1 MKRLFIII
9 FISLSAFATANAQ
22 SANSTH
28 YRDLKGSYNFK
39 EYEKQATD
47 PYNAGWYE
55 CASFF
60 VPGVGQLLSGE
71 VGRGIAFIAG
81 EAILMSIVAETAST
95 IKEIA
100 ITNDKGFLIGYTDE
114 KKGKTN
120 MAVML
125 SALGVD
131 LGLAIWSSI
140 DASRI
145 AKVKNMYYQDLIG
158 NDKPIELAFSPA
170 VSFVPSQSGSMR
182 PSAGLAVQ
190 VRF

>member
-1 MKRLFIII
+1 
-9 FISLSAFATANAQ
+9 
-22 SANSTH
+22 
-28 YRDLKGSYNFK
+28 
-39 EYEKQATD
+39 
-47 PYNAGWYE
+47 
-55 CASFF
+55 
-60 VPGVGQLLSGE
+60 
-71 VGRGIAFIAG
+71 
-81 EAILMSIVAETAST
+81 MSIVAETAST

-158 NDKPIELAFSPA
+158 KDKPIELAFSPA
-170 VSFVPSQSGSMR
+170 VSFIPSQSGSMR

>member
-114 KKGKTN
+114 KKRKDKYGSN
-120 MAVML
+120 AQRP
-125 SALGVD
+125 
-131 LGLAIWSSI
+131 WSRSW
-140 DASRI
+140 ACNL
-145 AKVKNMYYQDLIG
+145 VKHRRQQNSESKEYVL
-158 NDKPIELAFSPA
+158 P
-170 VSFVPSQSGSMR
+170 GSHW
-182 PSAGLAVQ
+182 Q
-190 VRF
+190 